1 MEQPH
6 LDDGFAEKVNFSKPR
21 NVLREAHTSR
31 RGVQF
36 LMSDLASK
44 PSGCFEERSCG
55 HGARFQ
61 VTPECNQQLASQG
74 HNPDL
79 AQTGVALAKPPLIP
93 LTKLAFGLVPQPAPG
108 NFNGH
113 GSDKSVSGLFDPL
126 IFASISALIG
136 CIGQART
143 GADFPA
149 VAKVSPAEE
158 LHHEEPGAVD
168 TNAFEA
174 HQLADLL
181 HAGLL

>member
-6 LDDGFAEKVNFSKPR
+6 LDDGSAKAR
-21 NVLREAHTSR
+21 TSR
-31 RGVQF
+31 NPVSFSGQLTPAEEECKF
-36 LMSDLASK
+36 LMSDQTAK
-44 PSGCFEERSCG
+44 PLGCFEVRSFG

-61 VTPECNQQLASQG
+61 VTPEGNQQHTSQG
-74 HNPDL
+74 HNTDL
-79 AQTGVALAKPPLIP
+79 AQTGVALTKALLIP
-93 LTKLAFGLVPQPAPG
+93 PTKLAFGLVPQPTPG

-113 GSDKSVSGLFDPL
+113 GSDKSVSGLFDTL
-126 IFASISALIG
+126 IFAGISALIG
-136 CIGQART
+136 CVRQAST

-158 LHHEEPGAVD
+158 LHHEEPGTVD
-168 TNAFEA
+168 TNALEA